1 MVVVSVAE
9 ARGLTMRFGTHTAI
23 DGLDV
28 EVGRGVT
35 GVVGANGAGK
45 TTLFSLM
52 LGRLRPSAGQV
63 TVLGLDPRR
72 EGSTLRAKVGF
83 SPERNVLPDEMPA
96 YEFVRHL
103 AEVRGL
109 PRTEARSRASD
120 ALWLMGLGEERFRP
134 LGTMSTGQRQRVKVA
149 QAIAADPALVLLDE
163 PTDGL
168 DPVQRE
174 QMLGLIRTIADR
186 FGIDVLISSHVLGEV
201 ERIADNVVVLDAGH
215 LLAAGSLTELAGD
228 DIGVEV
234 EIVEGPGD
242 LGVTDRVATT
252 LRAGG
257 LSVERGA
264 VALLVTGDDAQDRTL
279 DAVRDA
285 VAAHGARL
293 RRLETRRRN
302 LEELLL
308 DGEPE

>member
-1 MVVVSVAE
+1 MEVVSVAE
-9 ARGLTMRFGTHTAI
+9 TRGLTMRFGAHTAL

-52 LGRLRPSAGQV
+52 LGRLRPSDGAL
-63 TVLGLDPRR
+63 TVLGLDPGRD
-72 EGSTLRAKVGF
+72 GSALRAKVGF

-96 YEFVRHL
+96 YDFVRHL

-109 PRTEARSRASD
+109 PRTEARNRASD

-149 QAIAADPALVLLDE
+149 QAIAADPSLVLLDE

-174 QMLGLIRTIADR
+174 QMLGLIRTIADE
-186 FGIDVLISSHVLGEV
+186 FGIDVLLSSHVLGEV

-215 LLAAGSLTELAGD
+215 LLAAGSLH
-228 DIGVEV
+228 
-234 EIVEGPGD
+234 GPRRRRHRGGGRD
-242 LGVTDRVATT
+242 RRGPRRRGRHRTGGLDPARGRTDRRARRRRPARHRRR
-252 LRAGG
+252 RAG
-257 LSVERGA
+257 
-264 VALLVTGDDAQDRTL
+264 
-279 DAVRDA
+279 
-285 VAAHGARL
+285 AHAGCC
-293 RRLETRRRN
+293 
-302 LEELLL
+302 
-308 DGEPE
+308 P

>member
-1 MVVVSVAE
+1 
-9 ARGLTMRFGTHTAI
+9 
-23 DGLDV
+23 
-28 EVGRGVT
+28 
-35 GVVGANGAGK
+35 
-45 TTLFSLM
+45 
-52 LGRLRPSAGQV
+52 
-63 TVLGLDPRR
+63 
-72 EGSTLRAKVGF
+72 
-83 SPERNVLPDEMPA
+83 MPA
-96 YEFVRHL
+96 YDFVRHL

-109 PRTEARSRASD
+109 PRTEARNRASD

-149 QAIAADPALVLLDE
+149 QAIAADPSLVLLDE

-174 QMLGLIRTIADR
+174 QMLGLIRTIADE
-186 FGIDVLISSHVLGEV
+186 FGIDVLLSSHVLGEV

-215 LLAAGSLTELAGD
+215 LLAAGSLTDLAGD
-228 DIGVEV
+228 DVGVEV

-242 LGVTDRVATT
+242 EGVTERVAST
-252 LRAGG
+252 LREDG
-257 LSVERGA
+257 LTVERGA
-264 VALLVTGDDAQDRTL
+264 VALLVTGGDEPERTL

-293 RRLETRRRN
+293 RRLNTRRRN

-308 DGEPE
+308 DGDPE